1 MSLDAIFNCDANRV
15 QLFWRL
21 AREKPGGANACIA
34 FCMEKMGRIRK
45 RPLDSAR
52 VVVHRIAIEA
62 CLFQNF
68 LALVS
73 IAV

>member
-34 FCMEKMGRIRK
+34 FCMKKWDAFGR
-45 RPLDSAR
+45 DHSTVR
-52 VVVHRIAIEA
+52 V
-62 CLFQNF
+62 
-68 LALVS
+68 S
-73 IAV
+73 